1 MAAELRDS
9 APDLAG
15 EKWREAYDTI
25 CSTYRSALLN
35 TLYCGKRQALM
46 STYNLTLE
54 ISIIIVAAIVTA
66 LSALKEPTI
75 APWLM
80 ITTAGGATV
89 LAGLKPVLRLG
100 DATARYAVQHGGYR
114 ELYLAYQDLVSVIRV
129 EGRVTAAAWREHEA
143 LSRRFRALEATSDP
157 NPPLKYRQALQR
169 EVEMQIPVEDLRIA

>member
-1 MAAELRDS
+1 MAAAELRDS
-9 APDLAG
+9 APDLDG

-35 TLYCGKRQALM
+35 TLYCGKRQARM
-46 STYNLTLE
+46 SAYNLILE
-54 ISIIIVAAIVTA
+54 ISIVVMAAIVTA
-66 LSALKEPTI
+66 LTVKESAI

-80 ITTAGGATV
+80 ISTAGAATV
-89 LAGLKPVLRLG
+89 LSGLKPVLRLG

-114 ELYLAYQDLVSVIRV
+114 ELYLAYQDLVSVVRV

-157 NPPLKYRQALQR
+157 NPSVKYRQALQR